1 MSMVAWCLLAV
12 TLGAAEP
19 DAVVVEFTAPSRCP
33 PCQQI
38 APLVSR
44 LQREG
49 FPIRAIDVDTNP
61 GAAAPYHLQAVP
73 TFVLLIAGREADR
86 IEGIRGSDGEPC
98 EPKLRRMCER
108 ARIANVSTERTDQS
122 HEDPVDVA
130 PKKEAPRS
138 QPLAPKS
145 KPNEKP
151 ATVPTQWEPRAEVP
165 IRKPAEKAPA
175 AQPVSNAP
183 IIRAK
188 HEDNVNLPPANST
201 DPLHLCVRIRVK
213 DSLGVNFGSGTII
226 DSREGRTIVLT
237 CGHIFRKLDDRSVI
251 DVDVFTGVKHETFVA
266 RLLRHDL
273 EADVGLISIPT
284 ARPLPT
290 AMISGLTTAASLNQ
304 HVFSVGCSGGD
315 SPTKRQHRVTFL
327 NRYLGPDNI
336 ECTEVPVQGRSGGG
350 LFDTNGRLVGVCI
363 AADERD
369 QRGLFAGLKP
379 IHELL
384 DQSQLAHL
392 HPQAQPRPQ
401 PTLPSE
407 SAVTSLASAANASAQ
422 PATKKVEP
430 RPEADAPF
438 IEQEIADSPFAIA
451 AAATPAKLSA
461 SDRALLSAEDAAQ
474 PPLTN
479 SAELKSALEQS
490 GESEVVCIIRPLKNP
505 RAASRVVII
514 NRASTKFLAQLNGE
528 LDQQAQPTS
537 AVVRQAKYAAE
548 IRPYRRTK

>member
-12 TLGAAEP
+12 ALGAAEP
-19 DAVVVEFTAPSRCP
+19 DAVVLEFTAPSRCP

-49 FPIRAIDVDTNP
+49 FPIRAIDIDTNP
-61 GAAAPYHLQAVP
+61 GAAAPYHLQAIP

-86 IEGIRGSDGEPC
+86 FEGKPSEAD
-98 EPKLRRMCER
+98 LRRMCER

-138 QPLAPKS
+138 QPSAPKL

-165 IRKPAEKAPA
+165 IRKPAEKVPA

-251 DVDVFTGVKHETFVA
+251 DVDVFTGAKHETFVA

-284 ARPLPT
+284 ARPLPAT
-290 AMISGLTTAASLNQ
+290 TISGLTTAASLNQ

-401 PTLPSE
+401 PTLTTA
-407 SAVTSLASAANASAQ
+407 SAVTSLASAESASAQ
-422 PATKKVEP
+422 PAVKKEEP
-430 RPEADAPF
+430 HLEADVPF
-438 IEQEIADSPFAIA
+438 TEQATPESPFAVVGV
-451 AAATPAKLSA
+451 PAKLSA

-537 AVVRQAKYAAE
+537 AVVRQAKYPAE